1 MTTYEELLDEA
12 SQDDVLVLENV
23 HFESRSNGLIN
34 GKVIGLSDRLETS
47 IEKACTTAEEM
58 GHFHTTVGNI
68 LDPTKP
74 ENRKQEHTARLWA
87 YNRMITLDKLIAAWE
102 HGCRNR
108 YEIAEHL
115 EVTEA
120 FLQEA
125 INSYRSKI
133 GISIVHG
140 NYLVTFEPVFNIRRL
155 VWMHV
160 IEEG

>member
-23 HFESRSNGLIN
+23 HFESRSDGLIN
-34 GKVIGLSDRLETS
+34 GNVIGLSDRLETS

-68 LDPTKP
+68 LDPTKTK
-74 ENRKQEHTARLWA
+74 NRKQENIARLWA
-87 YNRMITLDKLIAAWE
+87 FNRMITLDKLISAWE
-102 HGCRNR
+102 TGCRNR

-125 INSYRSKI
+125 IDSYRSKI

-140 NYLVTFEPVFNIRRL
+140 NHLITFEPTFNIHRL
-155 VWMHV
+155 VWMQV
-160 IEEG
+160 LTEG

>member
-23 HFESRSNGLIN
+23 HFESRSDGLIN
-34 GKVIGLSDRLETS
+34 CNVIGLSDRLETS
-47 IEKACTTAEEM
+47 NEKACTTAEEM
-58 GHFHTTVGNI
+58 GHFYTTVGNI

-102 HGCRNR
+102 YGCRNR

-115 EVTEA
+115 EVTES
-120 FLQEA
+120 FLQDA
-125 INSYRSKI
+125 IDDYSTKYDVYTQK
-133 GISIVHG
+133 GD
-140 NYLVTFEPVFNIRRL
+140 YLIRFL
-155 VWMHV
+155 PSFCIFHL
-160 IEEG
+160 ID